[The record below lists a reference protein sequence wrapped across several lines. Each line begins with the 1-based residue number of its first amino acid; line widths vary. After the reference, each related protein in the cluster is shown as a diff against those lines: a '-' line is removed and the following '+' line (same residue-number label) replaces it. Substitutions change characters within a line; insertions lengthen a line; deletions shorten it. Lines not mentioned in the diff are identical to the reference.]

1 MKSTFPAAFL
11 AIASLLVLL
20 MTGCERAAKL
30 PEAIST
36 EQITGNVPEVFKGAS
51 AEVRQLAAD
60 VVEAISQ
67 KDFAT
72 AWGKLQDLNA
82 REGLTPGQK
91 DFVAQSIA
99 SVGAEVQKAEETG
112 NEEAQKALQFHRANK

>member
-1 MKSTFPAAFL
+1 MIPAAFL
-11 AIASLLVLL
+11 AGASLVVLL
-20 MTGCERAAKL
+20 TTGCEREAKQ

-36 EQITGNVPEVFKGAS
+36 EQITGNVPEVFKGAP

-60 VVEAISQ
+60 VVEAINQ
-67 KDFAT
+67 QDFAT